1 MTFFSMLNGAF
12 TVPQQ
17 LELLLRLVVASLCG
31 AAIGFERTRRLK
43 EAGLRTH
50 CVVACASAL
59 LMIVSKYCF
68 ADLAVGETAEL
79 LGSRGADPSRI
90 AAQIVSGIGFLGAGM
105 IFRNGM
111 TVRGLTTAA
120 GVWATAAVGMAVGS
134 GLYFIGLFAALLIV
148 VTQMVLHRLNV
159 GADAYSSQKLSIA
172 FYQSDAVREALERM
186 FSDLEAQILE
196 SSIERDEDGLMTY
209 RLVIRSKRPVT
220 FEMASGFLR
229 EFPEVRRFSN

>member
-134 GLYFIGLFAALLIV
+134 GLYLIGLFATLLIV
-148 VTQMVLHRLNV
+148 VMQMVLHRLNV

-172 FYQSDAVREALERM
+172 FYQSDAVREALDRM
-186 FSDLEAQILE
+186 LSDLEAQIIE

-209 RLVIRSKRPVT
+209 RLAIRSKRPVT
-220 FEMASGFLR
+220 FEMASKFLR